1 MSETKYV
8 RILQITALL
17 TLVGT
22 AAPSAMAGKPS
33 SGIVVD
39 CVGDSITAG
48 YNLAGNQSYP
58 SQLAGMLGSNY
69 IVNNFGVSST
79 TMLKNGNYSY
89 WGTRTY
95 SNSLR
100 SSPKYVI
107 IAFGTNDS
115 KSYNWDTHGSEFVGD
130 YQSMIS
136 SYATLNSQPTVFVT
150 YITPYYLPNPWPS
163 DFPDPTRIPNLIN
176 PAIQQVVT
184 STGSPSID
192 DYNPFVN
199 QPQLFGDGIH
209 PTVDGAHIITRNVYN
224 AVTGANLSVL
234 KGAYISDGNGPGGG
248 VTANGAA
255 SAFDVN
261 SNTYYDAAQ
270 ASGAWTGIDLGSTNT
285 KSVRMI
291 CYSPRAGYES
301 RMVGG
306 AFQGSNDQVN
316 WTNLATISTSPGDT
330 YTSIPIAGAPVYR
343 YLRYY
348 SGANCYGNVAEVE
361 FLGK

>member
-1 MSETKYV
+1 MKNSLTMIFV
-8 RILQITALL
+8 TAASAL
-17 TLVGT
+17 TLAAT
-22 AAPSAMAGKPS
+22 APRAHAGRPAN
-33 SGIVVD
+33 GLVVD

-58 SQLAGMLGSNY
+58 SQLASMLGSGY
-69 IVNNFGVSST
+69 VVNNYGVSST
-79 TMLKNGNYSY
+79 TMLKNGNYPY
-89 WGTRTY
+89 WGQRTY
-95 SNSLR
+95 SVSLR
-100 SSPKYVI
+100 SNPNYVV

-136 SYATLNSQPTVFVT
+136 SYATLSTHPTVYAT
-150 YITPYYLPNPWPS
+150 YITPYFLPNPWPS
-163 DFPDPTRIPNLIN
+163 DFPDPSRIPNLIN

-184 STGSPSID
+184 LTGVPSINN
-192 DYNPFVN
+192 YNQFVN
-199 QPQLFGDGIH
+199 QSQLFGDGIH

-224 AVTGANLSVL
+224 AITGANLSVL
-234 KGAYISDGNGPGGG
+234 TGAFISDGGGAFG
-248 VTANGAA
+248 GNSANGASA
-255 SAFDVN
+255 AFDVN

-270 ASGAWTGIDLGSTNT
+270 ATGAWTGIDLGSNNT

-291 CYSPRAGYES
+291 CYSPRAGFES

-306 AFQGSNDQVN
+306 IFQGSNDLLN
-316 WTNLATISTSPGDT
+316 WTNLASVSTAPGDT
-330 YTSIPIAGAPVYR
+330 YSAIAISGAPVYR

-348 SGANCYGNVAEVE
+348 GSAANSNGNVAEVE